1 MTNKHWLMTLVLL
14 CGCAAAIAAGTQPQ
28 QQDDED
34 ESTLRAELARQLEGV
49 TVRLATIPS
58 HLECAPRLDLTEH
71 VAMFAEDIARSPLSA
86 DEAKRIAKGIVQLDS
101 FVRLYGGG
109 VTTVCQLHDQ
119 KQASDSHFAQLR
131 AEVEQRLT
139 LAVTAIQSR
148 MPSSPAE
155 LEEIFRSE
163 WRFQKLHERC
173 YTSKTHSNQIG
184 ACLRGGTPFDA
195 LRELVHVADDG
206 VIRPRHAVGLGR
218 DEVTSHYKHDGG
230 SLFSRNHSRLRAENT
245 FQSGGTTF
253 TFGVASKRKA
263 LHSSVNMMNWVK
275 SDLRYGLDLLSS
287 ATLADIYVGHL
298 VNAARHH
305 AATWCA
311 ATVRSGALIANVFND
326 HAPSAGDAVQPYTD
340 ASRLLRAEIE
350 QIAATGTDDLCNG
363 ANAQLRSLV
372 GSVVG
377 AAIDKVR
384 PAPPLYTDA
393 RTEEELVLRA
403 HARQLRA
410 SYLLGDAA
418 ADLVATD
425 ALQ

>member
-14 CGCAAAIAAGTQPQ
+14 CGCAAAIAAGTQ
-28 QQDDED
+28 QQDAED
-34 ESTLRAELARQLEGV
+34 GSARRAELARLLEGV
-49 TVRLATIPS
+49 TVRLASIPS
-58 HLECAPRLDLTEH
+58 HLECAPQVDLTEH

-86 DEAKRIAKGIVQLDS
+86 AEAERIAAGIVQLDN

-163 WRFQKLHERC
+163 WRFRRLHGRC
-173 YTSKTHSNQIG
+173 YTSSTHSNQRR

-195 LRELVHVADDG
+195 LRKLVHVADDG
-206 VIRPRHAVGLGR
+206 VIRPRNAVGLGS
-218 DEVTSHYKHDGG
+218 DEVTSYYQRHGG
-230 SLFSRNHSRLRAENT
+230 GFWSRNHSRLDAENT

-263 LHSSVNMMNWVK
+263 LHSSVNMMHWVK

-298 VNAARHH
+298 VNAARLH

-340 ASRLLRAEIE
+340 AGRLLRADIE

-418 ADLVATD
+418 VELVATD